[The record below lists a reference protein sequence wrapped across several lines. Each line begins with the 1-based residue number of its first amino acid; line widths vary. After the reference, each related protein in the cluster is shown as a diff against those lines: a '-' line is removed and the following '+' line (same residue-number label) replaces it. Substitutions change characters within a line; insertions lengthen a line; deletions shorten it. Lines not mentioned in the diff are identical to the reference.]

1 MTEILSDGIVVVAK
15 RGSPIDTLI
24 EPVYRQPI
32 VAGGTVAGDM
42 AILLAR

>member
-1 MTEILSDGIVVVAK
+1 MTEVLSDVSVVVAK

-24 EPVYRQPI
+24 EPVYGQPV